1 MAVKLLRGRQ
11 SFTSCRGVKS
21 KARIVHTGVPQGSEM
36 SPTSFQR
43 PPPARGGTAHRKIF
57 HLANWSQHIHPGP
70 SSSRS
75 SFFLWSSQL
84 YAATLT
90 HFSTEPL
97 TTGPDY
103 DPLLLLLALAGD
115 VHPNPGPSTYPCS
128 VCFRNVTSQGT
139 SYLCT
144 RCSHWV
150 HSRCSGLRNAADYR
164 KANGWI
170 CTACMTPPQPHA
182 PSPPPSPAHTP
193 TMSDKTTYYSGTP
206 MVSAIN
212 RRN

>member
-1 MAVKLLRGRQ
+1 MR
-11 SFTSCRGVKS
+11 
-21 KARIVHTGVPQGSEM
+21 
-36 SPTSFQR
+36 FQR
-43 PPPARGGTAHRKIF
+43 LPPARGGTAQRKIF

-75 SFFLWSSQL
+75 RFFMESSQL

-128 VCFRNVTSQGT
+128 VCFRNVGKHEKKHQD
-139 SYLCT
+139 
-144 RCSHWV
+144 WFDPNDQI
-150 HSRCSGLRNAADYR
+150 LRDLLAKRD
-164 KANGWI
+164 
-170 CTACMTPPQPHA
+170 Q
-182 PSPPPSPAHTP
+182 AHQR
-193 TMSDKTTYYSGTP
+193 
-206 MVSAIN
+206 VL
-212 RRN
+212 